1 MVDYRDQRKQGRTKM
16 KKIITAALL
25 CASTTLY
32 ADMYKHN
39 LQVFTANTMEIPCR
53 TTPKVL
59 FFGEA
64 EKASQFTAKEM
75 KDVING
81 GISEAGHNV
90 GSWITANGIS
100 GGDLAAGFGA
110 GFLGSLIGTGIK
122 NAVYA
127 SMDDP
132 EYIMISE
139 CNSGKSYTRLITMV
153 VSNDKLDLEVAKN
166 LAMSDQKKMA
176 RVVNR

>member
-1 MVDYRDQRKQGRTKM
+1 M
-16 KKIITAALL
+16 KKEVFAAALTVL
-25 CASTTLY
+25 MASPVY
-32 ADMYKHN
+32 SDMYKHN

-64 EKASQFTAKEM
+64 EKAEAFTKNEM
-75 KDVING
+75 KSLIDN
-81 GISEAGHNV
+81 GISAAGSNV
-90 GSWITANGIS
+90 GSWLTTNGIS

-110 GFLGSLIGTGIK
+110 GFIGSLVGLGIK
-122 NAVYA
+122 NAAYA
-127 SMDDP
+127 AMDDP

-139 CNSGKSYTRLITMV
+139 CNSGKNYTRLITMV
-153 VSNDKLDLEVAKN
+153 VSQEKLDLATAKD
-166 LAMSDQKKMA
+166 LAMRDQKKMA